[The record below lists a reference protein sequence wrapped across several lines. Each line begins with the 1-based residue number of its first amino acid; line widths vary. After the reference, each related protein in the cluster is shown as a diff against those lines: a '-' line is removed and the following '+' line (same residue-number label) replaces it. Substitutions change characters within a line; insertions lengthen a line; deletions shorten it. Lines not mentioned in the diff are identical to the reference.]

1 MRTRRAGVFALLA
14 AAGAL
19 WWLLGAP
26 ALAAPV
32 EGDIREVLLGVL
44 AVRVGSGLAPG
55 TVIDTLRR
63 GQTVEV
69 LVREDAAGRV
79 KVRTPSGEVG
89 MVPACFLRPV
99 STGQKPAVKQ
109 PPEPLSGDGVI
120 TAAAVNFR
128 QSPAVDTANLMAPLY
143 RNTRVRLL
151 SREGYYLRV
160 VREDGLT
167 GYVPARFVE
176 PVTQVE
182 YTDTPAGPVL
192 PPEPVYT
199 PRPVYCTVTARTLR
213 LREQPSADSAQTGT
227 LQRNEQLTLLEP
239 GEKFFLVRTDSGLTG
254 WASAKYLT
262 IVTPP
267 TGPPEPGT
275 ANAYYLVT
283 ERVNFRSS
291 PEIARDNRIDRLDA
305 GTLLR
310 FIEASGEFWK
320 VETAD
325 GQTGYCACRYLME
338 TEKTFATEERP

>member
-1 MRTRRAGVFALLA
+1 MRTSRAKIFALLA

-19 WWLLGAP
+19 WSLIGAP
-26 ALAAPV
+26 ALAAPI
-32 EGDIREVLLGVL
+32 EGDIREVLLEVL
-44 AVRVGSGLAPG
+44 CVRVGSGLSPG
-55 TVIDTLRR
+55 TVIDTLGR

-89 MVPACFLRPV
+89 MVPACFLRPIPA
-99 STGQKPAVKQ
+99 GQTPAVKQ

-128 QSPAVDTANLMAPLY
+128 RSPAVDTANLMTPLY

-160 VREDGLT
+160 ERENGLT
-167 GYVPARFVE
+167 GYVPARYVE
-176 PVTQVE
+176 PVTKVE
-182 YTDTPAGPVL
+182 DTDAPAGPAL
-192 PPEPVYT
+192 PAGPVYT

-213 LREQPSADSAQTGT
+213 LREQPSANSAQIGI
-227 LQRNEQLTLLEP
+227 LQRDEQLTLLEP
-239 GEKFFLVRTDSGLTG
+239 GEKFFLVQADGGLTG

-262 IVTPP
+262 IITPP
-267 TGPPEPGT
+267 PAPPEPGT

-291 PEIARDNRIDRLDA
+291 PEITDDNRIDRLNA

-325 GQTGYCACRYLME
+325 GRTGYCAGRYLME
-338 TEKTFATEERP
+338 TEKTFISEERP